1 MSRSD
6 KFWDRMADMYAKS
19 PVADEATYQRKLS
32 ETRSLLR
39 PTMRILEFGC
49 GTGTTAIH
57 HAPYVR
63 QIYAIDISDRMLN
76 IARHKAQEAGVD
88 NITFAHGTLP
98 NRAVDSESF
107 DAVLGLNVI
116 HLMTNWRDVLTDV
129 ERILK
134 PGGVF
139 VSSTECLGHSF
150 RRFAKLIA
158 PLGSRLGIMPDIAV
172 MTGAELESE
181 ISSTGLEIER
191 QWCHAKHDITV
202 FTIAKKSIEARSNL
216 GN

>member
-1 MSRSD
+1 MNRTD
-6 KFWDRMADMYAKS
+6 KFWDRMAETYAKS
-19 PVADEATYQRKLS
+19 PVSDEATYQRKLR
-32 ETRSLLR
+32 ETQSLLH
-39 PTMRILEFGC
+39 PDMRILEIGC

-57 HAPYVR
+57 HAPHVR
-63 QIYAIDISDRMLN
+63 QIYATDISEKMLD
-76 IARHKAQEAGVD
+76 IARRKAQEAGVD

-98 NRAVDSESF
+98 DPAFVSESF

-116 HLMTNWRDVLTDV
+116 HLMTNWREVLIDV

-150 RRFAKLIA
+150 RRFAKLIT

-172 MTGAELESE
+172 MTEAELGSE
-181 ISSTGLEIER
+181 ISGTGLEIER
-191 QWCHAKHDITV
+191 QWCHAGHSTTV
-202 FTIAKKSIEARSNL
+202 FIIAGKIMAANSES